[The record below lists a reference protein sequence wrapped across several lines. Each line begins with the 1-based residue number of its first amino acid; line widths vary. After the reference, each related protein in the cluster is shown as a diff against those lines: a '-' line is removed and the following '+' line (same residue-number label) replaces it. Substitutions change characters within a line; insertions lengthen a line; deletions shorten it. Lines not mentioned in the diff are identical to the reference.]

1 MDWEG
6 TRAGGW
12 RRLVRSLREEYGVG
26 NGDCVVTVCDN
37 RPEVCPAL
45 MSWAAECV
53 IADVHIDAGL
63 PEDRCNLGSSGH

>member
-1 MDWEG
+1 M
-6 TRAGGW
+6 
-12 RRLVRSLREEYGVG
+12 REEYGVG

-37 RPEVCPAL
+37 RPEVRPVL

-63 PEDRCNLGSSGH
+63 PEDWCDFGSSGH